1 MPTHTTCRQLAADR
15 LAGLNGPQ
23 VAAVSHLDGP
33 LLVVAGPG
41 SGKTRVLTYRI
52 AALIDVGVS
61 PREILAVTFTN
72 KAAAE
77 MRERLERLLPDLP
90 RREVERMWVSTFH
103 AACAK
108 LLRFDGERVGV
119 PPGFTIAD
127 VGIARRVLRTVV
139 EQLGFDV
146 DDEVLKHAAGTISRA
161 KNALVSPEQMAGAA
175 DLNFRSWA
183 ETADRYQDELA
194 RQQLLD
200 FDDLLV
206 GAVEL
211 LRDPEANAAWTD
223 RFRYLL
229 VDEFQ
234 DTNAAQYELVRLLSG
249 ASGQVCAVG
258 DRQQAI
264 YGWRGAQPALMRR
277 FTEEFAPTVI
287 TLEQNY
293 RSTRHIVE
301 VSAALVAPLDDGT
314 VAHAQL
320 WTDNDLGAPVE
331 QVRCEDDRDEA
342 RWVVGEIAASGVPFD
357 EHAILFRTNAQTN
370 LFEQELASRGISYRL
385 VGATRFFDRAEVRDA
400 LAWLQLVE
408 NPANLEAF
416 RRAVGRPKRGVGD
429 KSLAHILTLAR
440 EADLSPLQWLSHTP
454 TDQLPARL
462 RHPATTFL
470 AAVTA
475 VTAAVTTGGPS
486 SVVRA
491 VLDDV
496 GLLDSFRSSTDPRAE
511 ERVENLAELE
521 AAATRFEQDRPGATV
536 GEFLEHVALATAA
549 DDDGEGGVWLITA
562 HAAKGREFPRVWV
575 VGVEDGYFPHSR
587 AKEAQWQRDEERRLL
602 FVAASR
608 AMERLTLTVSGRRM
622 LFGTVVDRTAS
633 PFLSD
638 IADLVER
645 RFTPAIQRAER
656 GFQGRRAPGIPPT
669 FTGGRRPPA
678 RKPAVDVAL
687 FAVGR
692 RVEHPRFGQG
702 AVTGVAGD
710 RVTVSF
716 DDGVQRVLS
725 ATYAPLVTLGS

>member
-1 MPTHTTCRQLAADR
+1 MPTHPARPHLAPGR
-15 LAGLNGPQ
+15 LTDLNDPQ
-23 VAAVSHLDGP
+23 VAAVTHLDGP

-41 SGKTRVLTYRI
+41 SGKTRVLTHRI

-61 PREILAVTFTN
+61 PQEILAVTFTN

-108 LLRFDGERVGV
+108 MLRFDGERIGV
-119 PPGFTIAD
+119 PSGFTIAD
-127 VGIARRVLRTVV
+127 VGVARRVLRTVA

-161 KNALVSPEQMAGAA
+161 KNALVSPEQMAAAA

-206 GAVEL
+206 QAVEL
-211 LRDPEANAAWTD
+211 LREPAANAAWTG

-234 DTNAAQYELVRLLSG
+234 DTNAAQYELVRLLSS

-320 WTDNDLGAPVE
+320 WTENGRGAPVE

-400 LAWLQLVE
+400 LAWIQLVD

-429 KSLAHILTLAR
+429 KSLTHILTNAR
-440 EADLSPLQWLSHTP
+440 DATLTPLQWLQHTP
-454 TDQLPARL
+454 ADQLPGRL
-462 RHPATTFL
+462 RNPVATFL
-470 AAVTA
+470 AAVTT
-475 VTAAVTTGGPS
+475 VTAAATSGPS
-486 SVVRA
+486 AAVRA
-491 VLDDV
+491 VLDDA

-536 GEFLEHVALATAA
+536 GDFLEHVALATAA

-587 AKEAQWQRDEERRLL
+587 AKEVQWQRDEERRLL

-608 AMERLTLTVSGRRM
+608 AMERLTLTVTGRRM

-633 PFLSD
+633 PFLTD
-638 IADLVER
+638 IDDLVER
-645 RFTPAIQRAER
+645 RFTPAVQRAER
-656 GFQGRRAPGIPPT
+656 GFRGRWAPGVPPT
-669 FTGGRRPPA
+669 FTGGQRPSA
-678 RKPAVDVAL
+678 RKPASGATT
-687 FAVGR
+687 FAAGQ
-692 RVEHPRFGQG
+692 RVEHPRFGPG
-702 AVTGVAGD
+702 AVTGVEGD

-716 DDGVQRVLS
+716 DDGGKRVLS
-725 ATYAPLVTLGS
+725 ATYAPLVALGG